1 MLEKRT
7 AHGAGFPYS
16 QSNDQN
22 LILVVRQ
29 GVTQSAPI
37 SDAITQRAE
46 MESRTWKITLSTIE
60 RAYSLRI
67 AHACPRP
74 NYITAD
80 ARGMRVAA
88 CMNGRHL
95 QAELSTESAEM

>member
-7 AHGAGFPYS
+7 AHGAGSPYS
-16 QSNDQN
+16 LSNDPN
-22 LILVVRQ
+22 LKLVVRQ
-29 GVTQSAPI
+29 SSTQSAPI

-46 MESRTWKITLSTIE
+46 MESRTWKITLSMIE
-60 RAYSLRI
+60 RAYSWI
-67 AHACPRP
+67 AHACLRP
-74 NYITAD
+74 NDITAD

-95 QAELSTESAEM
+95 QAWLSTESAEM